1 MSKVILVT
9 GATSGI
15 GLYCAEMLAAR
26 GHKVYGCGRRV
37 DETNPD
43 PALGYKLIRCDI
55 NDQNSVEE
63 CINKIKNESGRI
75 DVLVNSA
82 GFAFGGGI
90 EDTTAEEAKVQFETN
105 YFGTHRMCREVMPVM
120 RRQKG
125 GMIINISSVASEF
138 VVPFQAFY
146 SMSKMAMDGLTSA
159 IRMEGK
165 PFGIIACSVNPGD
178 VKSGFTAARLQA
190 ANINSQSAYYDA
202 TMKSI
207 ETMKRDEMNGMA
219 PQRVAALVCRLVE
232 KKSLKPKYFI
242 ETQYKAIVFLKR
254 IMPAS
259 FIEYLLMKSYS

>member
-1 MSKVILVT
+1 MPKVILVT

-15 GLYCAEMLAAR
+15 GLLCAEMLAAQ
-26 GHKVYGCGRRV
+26 GHTVYGCGRRV
-37 DETNPD
+37 DETHLD
-43 PALGYKLIRCDI
+43 PTLKYKLIRCDI
-55 NDQNSVEE
+55 NDQDSVEN
-63 CINKIKNESGRI
+63 CIKRMVDQVGRI

-90 EDTTAEEAKVQFETN
+90 EDTTVDEAKIQFETN
-105 YFGTHRMCREVMPVM
+105 FFGTHRMCREVMPIM
-120 RRQKG
+120 RRQQE

-159 IRMEGK
+159 VRMEGK
-165 PFGIIACSVNPGD
+165 SFGIQACSVNPGD

-190 ANINSQSAYYDA
+190 ANIAKESAYYEM

-207 ETMKRDEMNGMA
+207 QTMKRDEMNGMA
-219 PQRVAALVCRLVE
+219 PERVAALICRLVD
-232 KKSLKPKYFI
+232 KKTLKPKYFI

-254 IMPAS
+254 IVPAS
-259 FIEYLLMKSYS
+259 FIEFLLSKSYS